1 MLHDVL
7 TNLCWRTPA
16 GDASDGFSREMSMV
30 IGTAVRRWV
39 LAAGFLLLTAWV
51 DPVAAQ
57 EAPPEPAEEEE
68 QVVEEGAEAAEEQ
81 EEAEVA
87 AEEDVR
93 DEPVWRDRWDLTA
106 ELSYTDQSGNSE
118 LRLFTGGFRA
128 RHLDRDRFRLDL
140 SVESR
145 YGRSGGDVVARRNEG
160 SLAFDLHPRNR
171 WTPFVFTSAQQ
182 DPIRRLDLRLSS
194 GFGAKYTLER
204 ARRDPDVSLSLA
216 LLHDFDRTQPQEDEP
231 AETRHRARW
240 SLRVEGGHR
249 VNDNVLLQHTS
260 FYEPVFDEMADYLL
274 RTNTGTRVSLT
285 DRLALA
291 VSYRFNRNAIPPE
304 GVDPDD
310 HILQTGISINL

>member
-30 IGTAVRRWV
+30 IGTAVRRWL
-39 LAAGFLLLTAWV
+39 LAAVFLLLTAWV

-57 EAPPEPAEEEE
+57 EAPPEPAGG
-68 QVVEEGAEAAEEQ
+68 GAGRGGGSRGAEEQ
-81 EEAEVA
+81 EEAEVAEVA

-216 LLHDFDRTQPQEDEP
+216 LLRCWSSRATPSSPGSSGCTTTPSTPPRAGSVQLAVQRAAALPRPP
-231 AETRHRARW
+231 ASPPSARPGATSPYSEINMKRAVDAGDSRARAC
-240 SLRVEGGHR
+240 
-249 VNDNVLLQHTS
+249 TS
-260 FYEPVFDEMADYLL
+260 PG
-274 RTNTGTRVSLT
+274 RTSPGRTAGT
-285 DRLALA
+285 
-291 VSYRFNRNAIPPE
+291 
-304 GVDPDD
+304 
-310 HILQTGISINL
+310 

>member
-1 MLHDVL
+1 
-7 TNLCWRTPA
+7 
-16 GDASDGFSREMSMV
+16 MSMV
-30 IGTAVRRWV
+30 MRWV
-39 LAAGFLLLTAWV
+39 LRGAVLGVSALLLVGGA
-51 DPVAAQ
+51 PSLPAQ
-57 EAPPEPAEEEE
+57 EAPDTPEAEEPAEE
-68 QVVEEGAEAAEEQ
+68 AEAEDQGAPAEDIEQ
-81 EEAEVA
+81 EPDEP
-87 AEEDVR
+87 DV
-93 DEPVWRDRWDLTA
+93 PVWRDRWDLTA

-140 SVESR
+140 SMESR

-194 GFGAKYTLER
+194 GLGAKYTLER
-204 ARRDPDVSLSLA
+204 ARREPDVSLSLA
-216 LLHDFDRTQPQEDEP
+216 LLHDFDRTRPQEEEP

-249 VNDNVLLQHTS
+249 MNDNVLLQHTS

>member
-1 MLHDVL
+1 M
-7 TNLCWRTPA
+7 
-16 GDASDGFSREMSMV
+16 EMSMV
-30 IGTAVRRWV
+30 MRWV
-39 LAAGFLLLTAWV
+39 LGGWVIGVSVLLLGV
-51 DPVAAQ
+51 PVLTAQ
-57 EAPPEPAEEEE
+57 EAPETPEAEAEETEAEAEE
-68 QVVEEGAEAAEEQ
+68 RETAAEDVPEEVEEP
-81 EEAEVA
+81 
-87 AEEDVR
+87 D
-93 DEPVWRDRWDLTA
+93 PVWRDRWDLTA
-106 ELSYTDQSGNSE
+106 ELSYTDQSGNSD

-145 YGRSGGDVVARRNEG
+145 YGRSGEEVVARRNEG
-160 SLAFDLHPRNR
+160 SLAFDLHPQNR

-182 DPIRRLDLRLSS
+182 DPVRRLDLRLSS
-194 GFGAKYTLER
+194 GLGAKYTLER
-204 ARRDPDVSLSLA
+204 ARREPEVSLSLA
-216 LLHDFDRTQPQEDEP
+216 LLHDFDRTRPQEAEP

-249 VNDNVLLQHTS
+249 VNDNVLLQHNS

-274 RTNTGTRVSLT
+274 RTNTGTRISLT

-291 VSYRFNRNAIPPE
+291 VSYRYNRNAIPPE